1 MPAVTLPDAAIDDVL
16 ETMIAEGQAAG
27 DNGHF
32 VDISRIA
39 VGEKSGSVLESAA
52 AAIGPQVTIEIGC
65 ASGMSTLFICRGM
78 QRHGEIGARCIHVI
92 DPKQTSHWKNI
103 GRRAIRGA
111 GLAEAVCFHEEPAHV
126 VLPRLLQYGV
136 RTQMVFLDGWHMLDY
151 VLVEAFYCDM
161 MLDVGGVMAIHD
173 VWMPAVQHFCAFWC
187 ANRSY
192 APVRV
197 RGEQLEASPAIHDAW
212 YDPAYVPVSEYAEQ
226 HILPHLDRNI
236 LLLRKTDRDRRRWDD
251 FTDFLKSAHAPAP
264 MGWQSRML

>member
-1 MPAVTLPDAAIDDVL
+1 MQAVTLPDAAIDPVL
-16 ETMIAEGQAAG
+16 DSMIADGQVVG
-27 DNGHF
+27 DHDQV

-39 VGEKSGSVLESAA
+39 VGEKSGAVLESAA
-52 AAIGPQVTIEIGC
+52 AAIGPQVSVEIGC

-78 QRHGEIGARCIHVI
+78 QRHGEIGARSIHVI
-92 DPKQTSHWKNI
+92 DPKQTTHWKNI
-103 GRRAIRGA
+103 GRRAIRRA
-111 GLAEAVCFHEEPAHV
+111 GLAEAVCFHEEPAHL
-126 VLPRLLQYGV
+126 VLPRLLQYGM

-161 MLDVGGVMAIHD
+161 MLDVGGIMAIHD
-173 VWMPAVQHFCAFWC
+173 LWMPGVQHFAAYWR

-192 APVRV
+192 EPVNV
-197 RGEQLEASPAIHDAW
+197 RGDQLVAAPPHHDAW
-212 YDPAYVPVSEYAEQ
+212 YNPAYVPVSEYAEQ

-251 FTDFLKSAHAPAP
+251 YTDFLKSAHAAAP